1 MPRRPD
7 LRLTAAVGLTV
18 VTAGVWWWA
27 QPDSTGTDPVV
38 VIDGVGDTSSRP
50 TAPDLAGQA
59 LPDIALLALDGRS
72 VRLPSLAGTPM
83 VLNVWAST
91 CAPCRAEMPALQR
104 FAEEYA
110 GRVAV
115 VGVDPLDAAAD
126 LRAFAAEVAVTY
138 PLYHDPEGELLVAF
152 GVTDLPTTLLVRA
165 DGTVAAVHLGALED
179 GELRSLVATELGVG

>member
-7 LRLTAAVGLTV
+7 PRILAAAGLAV
-18 VTAGVWWWA
+18 VTAAVWWWA

-50 TAPDLAGQA
+50 TAPDLAGEA
-59 LPDIALLALDGRS
+59 LPDIALLALDGRT
-72 VRLPSLAGTPM
+72 VGLASLAGTPM

-104 FAEEYA
+104 FAEEYT
-110 GRVAV
+110 GRVTV
-115 VGVDPLDAAAD
+115 VGVDPLDDAAE
-126 LRAFAAEVAVTY
+126 LQAFAAAVAVTY
-138 PLYHDPEGELLVAF
+138 PLYRDPNGELLVEF
-152 GVTDLPTTLLVRA
+152 GITDLPTTLFVRA